1 MPASVWLLEMCY
13 LNFMVPLK
21 PFSTYWELNPHAR
34 LKPSQHPVWD
44 LNSLWLGLSQFSSV
58 AQSCPTLCDSMDCS
72 MPGLPVHHQVP
83 QPTQTDVIRAS
94 DAIQPSHP
102 LSSPSPPALNLCQHQ
117 GLFQWVGSS
126 HQSQLFTWP
135 KFWSFHIS
143 PSNEYSGL
151 ISFKI
156 DWFDLPDVQGSLKS
170 LL

>member
-58 AQSCPTLCDSMDCS
+58 TQSCLTLCIPMDCS

-83 QPTQTDVIRAS
+83 ELTPTHVHWVS
-94 DAIQPSHP
+94 YAIQSSHP
-102 LSSPSPPALNLCQHQ
+102 LSSLLLLPPIPPSIRIFSNESALCKR
-117 GLFQWVGSS
+117 
-126 HQSQLFTWP
+126 WP
-135 KFWSFHIS
+135 KYWSFSFSFS
-143 PSNEYSGL
+143 PSNEHPGL
-151 ISFKI
+151 ISFRT
-156 DWFDLPDVQGSLKS
+156 DWLDLFALRIS
-170 LL
+170 